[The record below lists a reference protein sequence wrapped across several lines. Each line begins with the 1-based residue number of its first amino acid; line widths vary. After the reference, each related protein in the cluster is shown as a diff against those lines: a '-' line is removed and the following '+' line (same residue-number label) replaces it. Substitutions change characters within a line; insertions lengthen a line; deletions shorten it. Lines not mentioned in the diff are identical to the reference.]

1 VRDRSNKLS
10 RLFSPRSIAFAG
22 GTIAEM
28 AIRRAVE
35 MGFQGEIW
43 PIHPTRKTMGGFDC
57 YRSVED
63 LPGVPDAAHVGVN
76 RHATIEVVRSLSQA
90 GAGGCVCYAA
100 GFAEMGEQGGEL
112 EMQLIE
118 AAADMPLIGPNTFG
132 FLNFLDRCALWP
144 YLFGCAPVE
153 RGAALISQSGNIAMN
168 LTMNKRS
175 VNFSHVIGTGNQS
188 VLGAGD
194 YIDALLDDDRVS
206 AIGMYIEGIDDIRGF
221 CLASARA
228 LEMGVPIV
236 VMKVGKTEAS
246 ARQSSTHTSSLTGS
260 DTLHDALFKRLGV
273 IRVNSLN
280 RLLETLKVLDLAGP
294 IRGSDVISLSC
305 SGGEAAIMADLA
317 DRFHLEM
324 SPFSDE
330 QMDNLNAQFENYV
343 TVSNPFDYNTS
354 IWGDGAAQQRCFTSA
369 MSGHHDAA
377 FLIYDHPSVGA
388 AEVADEV
395 NEWKVAL
402 NAFIAA
408 HRDTGMPAFV
418 VCTVSELL
426 PADIR
431 EHLVAHGVVPLQGF
445 EDGLAAY
452 AAAADYYAFREAQ
465 AGAVILPRIYS
476 GSDANDDRRAVFLDE
491 WESKKQLEK
500 YGVAV
505 PQGELTTADDAPAAA
520 ERVGYPVVLKA
531 AGTDFLH
538 KSDLGAVALRLHS
551 AGEVTQAVHAM
562 SDSIMTSSVGAGKVT
577 IERFLVE
584 KMVTGA
590 VAELIIGIN
599 RDAQFGPALV
609 IGAGG
614 VLVELMADSVS
625 LLLPTDRA
633 AVAEAIDSL
642 AISKMLAGFRG
653 SPAGDIE
660 AAIDAILNIAAFAED
675 HWDRLLELDVNPLM
689 VLADGQGAVAADALI
704 FLSPQRAQDETREMN
719 ITA

>member
-1 VRDRSNKLS
+1 MRDRSHKLS

-28 AIRRAVE
+28 AIRRSVE
-35 MGFQGEIW
+35 IGFQGEIW

-76 RHATIEVVRSLSQA
+76 RNATLEIVQSLSRA

-100 GFAEMGEQGGEL
+100 GFAEMGEQGEKL
-112 EMQLIE
+112 EARLIE
-118 AAADMPLIGPNTFG
+118 AAGDMPLIGPNTFG

-144 YLFGCAPVE
+144 YLFGCEPVE
-153 RGAALISQSGNIAMN
+153 RGVALISQSGNIAMN
-168 LTMNKRS
+168 LTMSNRS

-206 AIGMYIEGIDDIRGF
+206 AIGMYIEGIDDISDF
-221 CLASARA
+221 CRAAARA
-228 LEMGVPIV
+228 LEMGIPIV

-260 DTLHDALFKRLGV
+260 DTLHDALFKRLGI

-280 RLLETLKVLDLAGP
+280 RMLETLKVFDLAGP
-294 IRGSDVISLSC
+294 LSGRDVISLSC

-317 DRFHLEM
+317 DRFHLQM
-324 SPFSDE
+324 NPFSDE
-330 QMDNLNAQFENYV
+330 QMDDLNAQFENYV

-354 IWGDGAAQQRCFTSA
+354 TWGDGAAQQRCFTAA

-377 FLIYDHPSVGA
+377 FLIYDHPSVSA
-388 AEVADEV
+388 VEVADEV
-395 NEWKVAL
+395 NEWIVAL

-408 HRDTGMPAFV
+408 HRASGMPAFV
-418 VCTVSELL
+418 ICTVSELL
-426 PADIR
+426 PPEIR

-452 AAAADYYAFREAQ
+452 SAAAGYYAFREAQ
-465 AGAVILPRIYS
+465 AGTSVLPRIYT
-476 GSDANDDRRAVFLDE
+476 GSDTNDDRRAVFLDE

-500 YGVAV
+500 YGVTI
-505 PQGELTTADDAPAAA
+505 PQGELVAFDDASAAA

-538 KSDLGAVALRLHS
+538 KSELGAVALRLHS
-551 AGEVTQAVHAM
+551 AGEVTEAVHAM
-562 SDSIMTSSVGAGKVT
+562 SDSIRKSSVGADKVT
-577 IERFLVE
+577 IENFLVE

-590 VAELIIGIN
+590 VAELIVGIK

-642 AISKMLAGFRG
+642 AVSKMLAGFRG
-653 SPAGDIE
+653 SPPGDID
-660 AAIDAILNIAAFAED
+660 AAIDAILNIAAYAED
-675 HWDRLLELDVNPLM
+675 QWDNLLELDVNPLM

-704 FLSPQRAQDETREMN
+704 YLIPQ
-719 ITA
+719 